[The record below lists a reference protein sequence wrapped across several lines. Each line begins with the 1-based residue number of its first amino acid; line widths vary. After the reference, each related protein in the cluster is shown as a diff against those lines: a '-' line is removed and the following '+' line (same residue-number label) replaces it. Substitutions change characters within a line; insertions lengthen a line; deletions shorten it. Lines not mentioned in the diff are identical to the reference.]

1 MAILAIDLGGTK
13 IAAAIFSQQGSLL
26 WHQSFLLNGK
36 KGGEVAKFIQT
47 IITDLLMSPQWKQ
60 EGIEAIGIAV
70 PGVSYRHNDTV
81 YAPNIPGW
89 ENYPLLQDIEVVA
102 AGIPV
107 IIESDRSCYIMGEKW
122 MGAAKDV
129 DDVIYIAVG
138 TGIGA
143 GIISGG
149 HLIKGY
155 NDIGGAIGWLAL
167 NRPHSDEYKNC
178 GFFETY
184 ASGAGMQKLA
194 KQYINDNTLY
204 KGFFSDQANIASADN
219 LIAQYQ
225 IGDELAKK
233 IVGQAIVYWGMAIA
247 NLVSIF
253 NPQKIIFGGGV
264 FGAAAILLPYIKA
277 EAVQWAQPVSMAQVE
292 LCMAQTGSHTGLYG
306 AAFLALK
313 TINPHNLRNN
323 VS

>member
-13 IAAAIFSQQGSLL
+13 IAAAIFSQQGNLL
-26 WHQSFLLNGK
+26 WHQVFLLNGK
-36 KGGEVAKFIQT
+36 SGREVAQLMQT
-47 IITDLLMSPQWKQ
+47 IITDVLTMPQRQQ
-60 EGIEAIGIAV
+60 EVIEAIGVAV
-70 PGVSYRHNDTV
+70 PGVSYRHNGTV
-81 YAPNIPGW
+81 YAPNIAGW
-89 ENYPLLQDIEVVA
+89 KNYPLLHDIEIVA

-129 DDVIYIAVG
+129 DDAIYMAVG

-155 NDIGGAIGWLAL
+155 NDIAGAIGWLAL
-167 NRPHSDEYKNC
+167 NRPYTDVYKNC
-178 GFFETY
+178 GFFESY
-184 ASGAGMQKLA
+184 ASGGGMQQLA
-194 KQYINDNTLY
+194 EQYINDNTLY
-204 KGFFSDQANIASADN
+204 KGFFSETTNSASADN
-219 LIAQYQ
+219 LVAQYML
-225 IGDELAKK
+225 GDEVAKK
-233 IVGQAIVYWGMAIA
+233 IIEQAIAYWGMAVA

-264 FGAAAILLPYIKA
+264 FGAAAIFLPDIKK
-277 EAVQWAQPVSMAQVE
+277 EAAQWAQPVSMARVE
-292 LCMAQTGSHTGLYG
+292 LCVAQTGSRAGLYG

-313 TINPHNLRNN
+313 TINPHNLHNN